1 MITAKKPL
9 LCRINL
15 RHKWEWAHT
24 PDGQRY
30 VRCARCDK
38 ERGNGHT
45 SMSGA
50 MISMGGLGS

>member
-24 PDGQRY
+24 HDGQRY
-30 VRCARCDK
+30 VRCARCHK
-38 ERGNGHT
+38 ERGDGRT
-45 SMSGA
+45 GMSGA
-50 MISMGGLGS
+50 MIGMG

>member
-24 PDGQRY
+24 HDGQRY
-30 VRCARCDK
+30 VRCARCHK
-38 ERGNGHT
+38 ERGDGRT
-45 SMSGA
+45 GISGA